1 MPAFERSFYKALESC
16 RQFRTEYGFAP
27 AKERIE
33 KIYALAKAPAEG
45 WKSVASASN
54 KSFLDSIEQR
64 LVWEKAKYVRAPRR
78 GEPVMGQGPKALAG
92 CGAEPHRSEPHRVE
106 PQKKLDEICQLCHR
120 ERREKSKGHIAW
132 KMTHAGLY
140 EYFLGPKD
148 TLYRAPASNAIDVD
162 TGQRAGQFEV
172 DGMARVI
179 AALRM
184 REVEIPPDLLKKER
198 KALEELVWRTIPKD
212 YRSNFQGKKRLL
224 VGCSPQESAD
234 GTTLKALSDFTIEE
248 LRKKAGLALLR

>member
-1 MPAFERSFYKALESC
+1 MPAFERSFYKALETC
-16 RQFRTEYGFAP
+16 RQFRTEYGFPP
-27 AKERIE
+27 ARERIE
-33 KIYALAKAPAEG
+33 RIYVQAKAPDGG
-45 WKSVASASN
+45 WKSHADASS

-64 LVWEKAKYVRAPRR
+64 LVWDKVKYVRT
-78 GEPVMGQGPKALAG
+78 
-92 CGAEPHRSEPHRVE
+92 PHSIHSML
-106 PQKKLDEICQLCHR
+106 PQKKLDEISQLCHR

-132 KMTHAGLY
+132 KMTRGGLY

-162 TGQRAGQFEV
+162 TNQRAGQFEV

-184 REVEIPPDLLKKER
+184 HEVEIPPDLLKKER
-198 KALEELVWRTIPKD
+198 KALEELIWRTMPKD

-224 VGCSPQESAD
+224 VGCFPQESAD
-234 GTTLKALSDFTIEE
+234 GTTLKALSE
-248 LRKKAGLALLR
+248 